1 MFMIKTGFYEKVVE
15 LEAERLE
22 ETREDREQFLRA
34 LASELEK
41 QAEKKN
47 VKLAIP
53 KPPPSQEDSLK

>member
-1 MFMIKTGFYEKVVE
+1 MQ

-22 ETREDREQFLRA
+22 ETREDREDFLRS

-41 QAEKKN
+41 QADKKN

-53 KPPPSQEDSLK
+53 KPPPPTN

>member
-1 MFMIKTGFYEKVVE
+1 ME
-15 LEAERLE
+15 LEAQRLE

-47 VKLAIP
+47 VKLVIP
-53 KPPPSQEDSLK
+53 KPPPPS